1 VCCKLREGGVSGVL
15 ADLRELGEIY
25 AVFFRI
31 GALTFGGGYAMLAIL
46 QEDVVR
52 KFRWVTNE
60 ELIDFYA
67 ISQSL
72 PGLIGVTTAML
83 VGYRKKRFSG
93 LLAAAFGVA
102 CPSILVILF
111 IAMFIRNFLEL
122 QFVQYA
128 FNGIRVAVAALIVN
142 TTLAMWKSSVKD
154 KTCFF
159 VFMATLLV
167 FLFARISPI
176 LPVVAGAIAG
186 IALKELGPKGK
197 GTAR

>member
-1 VCCKLREGGVSGVL
+1 ML
-15 ADLRELGEIY
+15 ADLKELAQIY

-31 GALTFGGGYAMLAIL
+31 GALTFGGGYTMLAIL

-83 VGYRKKRFSG
+83 VGYRTKKFPG
-93 LLAAAFGVA
+93 LAAAAFGVA
-102 CPSILVILF
+102 CPSIVVILF
-111 IAMFIRNFLEL
+111 IAMFIQNFLEL

-128 FNGIRVAVAALIVN
+128 FNGIRVAVAALIIN

-154 KTCFF
+154 KACLF
-159 VFMATLLV
+159 VFAATLLV
-167 FLFARISPI
+167 FLSVSISPI
-176 LPVVAGAIAG
+176 LPVVAGAAAG
-186 IALKELGPKGK
+186 IVFKKFGPKGK
-197 GTAR
+197 ETSR

>member
-1 VCCKLREGGVSGVL
+1 MF
-15 ADLRELGEIY
+15 ADFRELCKIY

-46 QEDVVR
+46 QRDVVQR
-52 KFRWVTNE
+52 FRWTTNE

-83 VGYRKKRFSG
+83 VGYRTKKFPG
-93 LLAAAFGVA
+93 LAAAAFGVV
-102 CPSILVILF
+102 CPSVLVILF
-111 IAMFIRNFLEL
+111 IAVFIQNFLEL
-122 QFVQYA
+122 QSVQYA
-128 FNGIRVAVAALIVN
+128 FNGIRVAVAALIIN

-154 KTCFF
+154 KACLL

-167 FLFARISPI
+167 FLFVKISPI
-176 LPVVAGAIAG
+176 VPVVAGAAAG
-186 IALKELGPKGK
+186 IALMKKGEMSE
-197 GTAR
+197 

>member
-1 VCCKLREGGVSGVL
+1 MFRLRKGGVSIMF
-15 ADLRELGEIY
+15 ADFKELCKIY

-46 QEDVVR
+46 QRDVVQR
-52 KFRWVTNE
+52 FRWTTNE

-83 VGYRKKRFSG
+83 VGYRTKKFPG
-93 LLAAAFGVA
+93 LAAAAFGVV
-102 CPSILVILF
+102 CPSVLVILF
-111 IAMFIRNFLEL
+111 IAVFIQNFLEL
-122 QFVQYA
+122 QSVQYA
-128 FNGIRVAVAALIVN
+128 FNGIRVAVAALIIN

-154 KTCFF
+154 KACLL

-167 FLFARISPI
+167 FLFVKISPI
-176 LPVVAGAIAG
+176 VPVVAGAAAG
-186 IALKELGPKGK
+186 IALMKKGEMSE
-197 GTAR
+197 

>member
-1 VCCKLREGGVSGVL
+1 MFV
-15 ADLRELGEIY
+15 DLRELGQIY

-83 VGYRKKRFSG
+83 VGYRKKKFPG
-93 LLAAAFGVA
+93 LAAAASGVA
-102 CPSILVILF
+102 TPSIVVILF
-111 IAMFIRNFLEL
+111 IAMFIENFLEF
-122 QFVQYA
+122 QFIQYA
-128 FNGIRVAVAALIVN
+128 FNGIRVAVAALIIN

-154 KTCFF
+154 KACFF
-159 VFMATLLV
+159 VFMATLAV
-167 FLFARISPI
+167 FLFVSISPI
-176 LPVVAGAIAG
+176 LPVVAGAMAG
-186 IALKELGPKGK
+186 IAFKELGQQKK
-197 GTAR
+197 ESAQ